1 MILIV
6 DDSEDIRELVK
17 RVLNKDGFM
26 PAVAANGEDAIEM
39 IKSGS
44 VQPSLIFLDSKMDIM
59 DGQEFLNQLESFCG
73 EKPVKVVVMSGSDRP
88 LSSRLIID
96 SMSKPLDLALIKY
109 YANQHGTRKGSES
122 EAWKG
127 KE

>member
-26 PAVAANGEDAIEM
+26 PAVAANGEEAIEM
-39 IKSGS
+39 IKNGS

-59 DGQEFLNQLESFCG
+59 DGQEFLNRLESFCG

-96 SMSKPLDLALIKY
+96 SMSKPLDLTLIKY
-109 YANQHGTRKGSES
+109 YANQHGTRKGSEA
-122 EAWKG
+122 EAWREKQ
-127 KE
+127 